1 MRGEA
6 VRPVLLTREYP
17 PEVYGGAGI
26 HAEYL
31 ARELGRLVPLEV
43 RCFGAERDPAE
54 GCPPVRAFEP
64 WAGLGGDRDYA
75 TVLRVLSVDL
85 AMTEGLEAATLV
97 HSHTWY
103 ANFAGHLAKVMFG
116 LPHVVTTHSFEP
128 HRPWKVQQLGVG
140 GYALS
145 SWCERIA
152 LEHADAVIAVSGAMR
167 EAVHEL
173 YPEVEP
179 ARIEVIHN
187 GIDTDEFRPDPGTDG
202 LLRWG
207 VDPGRPYV
215 LFVGRISRQKGI
227 DHLLAAVR
235 LLDPSAQFVLCA
247 GSPDTAELREEV
259 ARTVEELQRERTG
272 VVWLEEMVPRADLI
286 QIVTHAAVLAVPSVY
301 EPLGIVNLE
310 AMACE
315 TAVVASAVGGIP
327 EVVVDGETGLLV
339 PYDPADPAGFQAG
352 LAARIDELLAEPERA
367 RKLGAAGRRR
377 VLEEFTW
384 RSIAERTL
392 ALYRRVDPQSP

>member
-1 MRGEA
+1 MRSEA
-6 VRPVLLTREYP
+6 LRPVLLTREYP
-17 PEVYGGAGI
+17 PEVYGGAGV
-26 HAEYL
+26 HVEYL
-31 ARELGRLVPLEV
+31 ARELGRLLPLEV
-43 RCFGAERDPAE
+43 RCFGAEREPGE
-54 GCPPVRAFEP
+54 GPPVRAFEP
-64 WAGLGGDRDYA
+64 WAGLGGDRQYA
-75 TVLRVLSVDL
+75 AVLRVLSVDL

-103 ANFAGHLAKVMFG
+103 ANFAGHLSKVMFG

-128 HRPWKVQQLGVG
+128 HRPWKVQQLGEG

-145 SWCERIA
+145 SWCERTA

-167 EAVHEL
+167 DALLQL
-173 YPEVEP
+173 YPQVDP

-187 GIDTDEFRPDPGTDG
+187 GIDTDEFRPDPSTDA
-202 LLRWG
+202 LLRYG
-207 VDPGRPYV
+207 VDPSRPYL

-227 DHLLAAVR
+227 DLLLEAVGS
-235 LLDPSAQFVLCA
+235 LDPSAQFVLCA
-247 GSPDTAELREEV
+247 GSADTAELRDEV
-259 ARTVEELQRERTG
+259 ARTVEELQRQRTG
-272 VVWLEEMVPRADLI
+272 VFWLEAMVPRADLI
-286 QIVTHAAVLAVPSVY
+286 QLITHAAVLAVPSVY

-339 PYDPADPAGFQAG
+339 PYDPNDPAGFAAA
-352 LAARIDELLAEPERA
+352 LAARIDELLADPERA
-367 RKLGAAGRRR
+367 RRLGAAGRRR

-384 RSIAERTL
+384 RSIAARTA
-392 ALYRRVDPQSP
+392 ALYERAGG

>member
-1 MRGEA
+1 M
-6 VRPVLLTREYP
+6 RPVLLTREYP
-17 PEVYGGAGI
+17 PEVYGGAGV
-26 HAEYL
+26 HVEYL
-31 ARELGRLVPLEV
+31 ARELGRVLPVEV
-43 RCFGAERDPAE
+43 RCFGAGRDPAE
-54 GCPPVRAFEP
+54 GSPPVRAFEP
-64 WAGLGGDRDYA
+64 WAGLGGERDYA
-75 TVLRVLSVDL
+75 AALRVLSVDL
-85 AMTEGLEAATLV
+85 AMTEGLETATLV

-128 HRPWKVQQLGVG
+128 HRPWKVQQLGTG

-167 EAVHEL
+167 DAVLEL
-173 YPEVEP
+173 YEVEP
-179 ARIEVIHN
+179 SRIEVIHN
-187 GIDTDEFRPDPGTDG
+187 GIDPDEFRPDPGTDG
-202 LLRWG
+202 LLRHG

-235 LLDPSAQFVLCA
+235 SLDPAAQFVLCA
-247 GSPDTAELREEV
+247 GSADTAELREEV

-286 QIVTHAAVLAVPSVY
+286 QLITHAAVLAVPSVY

-339 PYDPADPAGFQAG
+339 PYDPADPAGFRAA
-352 LAARIDELLAEPERA
+352 LASRIDELLADPGRA
-367 RKLGAAGRRR
+367 RELGAAGRRR
-377 VLEEFTW
+377 VLEEFAW
-384 RSIAERTL
+384 RAVADRTV
-392 ALYRRVDPQSP
+392 ALYRRVAA

>member
-1 MRGEA
+1 M
-6 VRPVLLTREYP
+6 RPVLLTREYP

-26 HAEYL
+26 HVEYL
-31 ARELGRLVPLEV
+31 ARELGRLLPVEV
-43 RCFGAERDPAE
+43 RCFGAERDP
-54 GCPPVRAFEP
+54 GDGPPVRAFEP

-75 TVLRVLSVDL
+75 AVLRVLSVDL
-85 AMTEGLEAATLV
+85 AMTEGLETATLV

-128 HRPWKVQQLGVG
+128 HRPWKVQQLGAG

-207 VDPGRPYV
+207 VDPDRPYV

-235 LLDPSAQFVLCA
+235 LLDPAAQFVLCA

-259 ARTVEELQRERTG
+259 ARTVEELQQQRTG

-286 QIVTHAAVLAVPSVY
+286 QLITHAAVQAVPSVY

-339 PYDPADPAGFQAG
+339 PYDAADPDGFRAA
-352 LAARIDELLAEPERA
+352 LAARIDELLADPGRA
-367 RKLGAAGRRR
+367 RRAGRRR
-377 VLEEFTW
+377 TPPRARGVHVARGRGAHGGAVPRAPAADP
-384 RSIAERTL
+384 RS
-392 ALYRRVDPQSP
+392 P

>member
-1 MRGEA
+1 

-26 HAEYL
+26 HVEYL
-31 ARELGRLVPLEV
+31 ARELGRLLPLEV
-43 RCFGAERDPAE
+43 RCFGAERDP
-54 GCPPVRAFEP
+54 GDGPKVRAFEP
-64 WAGLGGDRDYA
+64 WAGLGGDRQYA
-75 TVLRVLSVDL
+75 AVLRVLSVDL

-128 HRPWKVQQLGVG
+128 HRPWKVQQLGEG

-145 SWCERIA
+145 SWCERTA
-152 LEHADAVIAVSGAMR
+152 LDHADAVIAVSGAMR
-167 EAVHEL
+167 DAVLEL
-173 YPEVEP
+173 YPQVDP

-187 GIDTDEFRPDPGTDG
+187 GIDPDEFRPDPSTDA
-202 LLRWG
+202 LPRYG

-227 DHLLAAVR
+227 DLLLEAVR
-235 LLDPSAQFVLCA
+235 SLDPSAQFVLCA
-247 GSPDTAELREEV
+247 GSADTAELREEV
-259 ARTVEELQRERTG
+259 ARTVGELQRQRTG
-272 VVWLEEMVPRADLI
+272 VLWLEEMVPRADLI
-286 QIVTHAAVLAVPSVY
+286 QLITHAAVLAVPSVY

-327 EVVVDGETGLLV
+327 EVVADGETGLLV
-339 PYDPADPAGFQAG
+339 PYDPTDPAGFTAA
-352 LAARIDELLAEPERA
+352 LAARIDELLADPGRA
-367 RKLGAAGRRR
+367 REMGAAGRRR

-384 RSIAERTL
+384 RSIAERTA
-392 ALYRRVDPQSP
+392 ALYERAGG